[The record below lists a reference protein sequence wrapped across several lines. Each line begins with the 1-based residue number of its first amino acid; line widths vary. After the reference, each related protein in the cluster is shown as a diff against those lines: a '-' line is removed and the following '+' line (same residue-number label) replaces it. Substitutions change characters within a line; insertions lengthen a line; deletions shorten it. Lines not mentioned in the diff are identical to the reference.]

1 MTTSLLTLE
10 IPLVTQRAV
19 FFYSTEIMEMFSTLI
34 VFGDR
39 LKMSNIGIRYEYD
52 IPALNSGDKMNV

>member
-19 FFYSTEIMEMFSTLI
+19 FFYSAKI
-34 VFGDR
+34 VKIFYR
-39 LKMSNIGIRYEYD
+39 WYQIKEFWRYIEDVQY
-52 IPALNSGDKMNV
+52 LG

>member
-39 LKMSNIGIRYEYD
+39 LKMSNIDIRY
-52 IPALNSGDKMNV
+52 

>member
-34 VFGDR
+34 VFGGR
-39 LKMSNIGIRYEYD
+39 LKMSNID
-52 IPALNSGDKMNV
+52 IKY